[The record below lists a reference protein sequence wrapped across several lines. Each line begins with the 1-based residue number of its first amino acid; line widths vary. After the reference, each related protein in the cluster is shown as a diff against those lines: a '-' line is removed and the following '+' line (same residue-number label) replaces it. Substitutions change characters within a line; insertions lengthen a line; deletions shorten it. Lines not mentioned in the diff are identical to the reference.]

1 MISIIIIV
9 KNDRGV
15 EMTLEHLHKLHTKY
29 KTEIILVDASEGK
42 LDDIKVKFPLVNWIN
57 FKNTKNKRITIPE
70 QRNIGLKNAKG
81 DIIVFT
87 DASCV
92 PEKNWLEELLK
103 PINIENEKIVM
114 GRTGS
119 VNKYTLN
126 DIYHDKLKE
135 SKYVSE
141 APTINL
147 AIAKEVLLNIG
158 IFDEDLEYGS
168 DVDLTWRATENGY
181 SIRYQPKAIV
191 NHDWGTPTDEFKRT
205 YYYGKA
211 RTRILL
217 KHLSSKWKNLFTVDS
232 PVLLYPTLI
241 LSLFAILVF
250 PFYFF
255 IFAIVNTL
263 LLIKNAKEPYPMI
276 IIGKHYI
283 YGLGVLAEIY
293 DQIKSFVLMKIW
305 FRLEYYFTIVI
316 TLNKKLDGKVKN
328 RDFTILSNNCWGAE
342 IYRELH
348 ILYQTPLVGLYI
360 YPDDY
365 VKLLENISKY
375 MSYDLSFITR
385 SRYLSH
391 IKSDYPIGLLNDIE
405 LHFIHYQN
413 EAEAKEKWQRRRGR
427 INYKNIFIEL
437 SDRDNLSIKTY
448 ERFNNLPYRKV
459 CFVASEEYHG
469 KNTLVVKEAKKY
481 GKMFDG
487 KILYN
492 YSKKYFDIAKWLNE
506 K

>member
-42 LDDIKVKFPLVNWIN
+42 LDDIKVKFPLANWIN

-81 DIIVFT
+81 NIIVFT

-92 PEKNWLEELLK
+92 PEENWLEELLK

-126 DIYHDKLKE
+126 DIYHEKLKE

-217 KHLSSKWKNLFTVDS
+217 KHLSSKWRNLFSVDS

-241 LSLFAILVF
+241 LSLFIILIYPYYLTVF
-250 PFYFF
+250 L
-255 IFAIVNTL
+255 ILNVL
-263 LLIKNAKEPYPMI
+263 LLIKNANEPHPKLI
-276 IIGKHYI
+276 IAKHYI
-283 YGLGVLAEIY
+283 YGLGVIAELY
-293 DQIKSFVLMKIW
+293 DKTRQFILMELI
-305 FRLEYYFTIVI
+305 FRLEYYFTNII
-316 TLNKKLDGKVKN
+316 TLNKRLKGKVTNK
-328 RDFTILSNNCWGAE
+328 DLTIFSNNCWAAE
-342 IYRELH
+342 VYKELD
-348 ILYQTPLVGLYI
+348 IKYQTPMVGLYVLT
-360 YPDDY
+360 DDY
-365 VKLLENISKY
+365 VKMLEDLQAY
-375 MSYDLSFITR
+375 MQYELKFIKR
-385 SRYLSH
+385 SE
-391 IKSDYPIGLLNDIE
+391 KSIYPIGLLHDVE
-405 LHFIHYQN
+405 LHFMHYKTEE
-413 EAEAKEKWQRRRGR
+413 EAMEKWNRRKER
-427 INYKNIFIEL
+427 INYDNLFIEL
-437 SDRDNLSIKTY
+437 SDRDDLSIETY
-448 ERFNNLPYRKV
+448 ERFNMLPYKKI
-459 CFVASEEYHG
+459 CFVASEKYKGE
-469 KNTLVVKEAKKY
+469 NTILIKEAKKY
-481 GKMFDG
+481 GRMMDG
-487 KILYN
+487 KIMYA

-506 K
+506 RNL